1 MLQNFPRYI
10 EQKGELFGDI
20 LNEMKQIRY
29 KKSPVYS
36 ANIIRYS
43 LLLRY
48 TSLQTYKLL
57 QEEFTLPSISLLRRI
72 TSGKIDTMKTA
83 NVLRENGSISEDVIL
98 MFDEMF
104 LQKCEEYFAGDVLG
118 ADENGEL
125 FKGIVSFM
133 IGLQSNVPYVV
144 KACPER
150 EITGEWLKEELL
162 SCIHVLHENGF
173 NVRGVVSDDHAT
185 NVCAYKKLL
194 TDNGQDADDLCL
206 VLNERKIYLFFDT
219 VHLVKNVRNN
229 LLNRK
234 RFLFPSF
241 RFTGFY
247 DDITVPGG
255 DISWRLL
262 HQVREKDEKIGGNL
276 KAAPAISLKVSFHYI
291 CVEIEN

>member
-1 MLQNFPRYI
+1 MLQNLQRKI
-10 EQKGELFGDI
+10 EQKSEIFGDVFDE
-20 LNEMKQIRY
+20 LRQLKF

-57 QEEFTLPSISLLRRI
+57 QEEFKLPSISLLRRI

-83 NVLRENGSISEDVIL
+83 NVLRENGSISKDVIL
-98 MFDEMF
+98 MFDEML
-104 LQKCEEYFAGDVLG
+104 LQKCEEYFAGDVFG
-118 ADENGEL
+118 ADEEGEL
-125 FKGIVSFM
+125 YKGIVCFM
-133 IGLQSNVPYVV
+133 IVGLKSNVPYVV

-150 EITGEWLKEELL
+150 EITGEWLKDELL
-162 SCIHVLHENGF
+162 SCLNVLHENGF

-185 NVCAYKKLL
+185 NVCAYKQLL
-194 TDNGQDADDLCL
+194 TENGQDADDLFL

-219 VHLVKNVRNN
+219 VHLIKNVRNN

-241 RFTGFY
+241 TFTGFY

-262 HQVREKDEKIGGNL
+262 HQVREKDEELEGNL
-276 KAAPAISLKVSFHYI
+276 KAAPAISSKVTNFYYFTFY
-291 CVEIEN
+291 